1 MFEGL
6 WHAAGRDSVQ
16 GNFFQ
21 SLIQLAAANLKRF
34 MGHDAA
40 AQKLVHSGII
50 RLRNVPTVYMGIDIS
65 RLLHVLHEH
74 RISPQLHIP
83 LLELDYRSENVMK

>member
-6 WHAAGRDSVQ
+6 WHAAGRSSIQ

-40 AQKLVHSGII
+40 AQRLVHSGII
-50 RLRNVPTVYMGIDIS
+50 RLENVPTVYMGIDIS
-65 RLLHVLHEH
+65 RLLHALHEH
-74 RISPQLHIP
+74 RANPQLRIP
-83 LLELDYRSENVMK
+83 LLKLDYCSENIMK